1 MRTFILFFFTAI
13 ALMSCDNTEIN
24 ERALQ
29 VNLNNEFFKAVDSRA
44 QLEPDGSF
52 SIQGF
57 TDLEILTIRL
67 SNSTP
72 GVYTLGGDSPNR
84 IIFQDFEN
92 SVYTTNT
99 YGSGQVTIEDA
110 SSGFFTGKFR
120 FVGYR
125 FGLDTLTAQ
134 NGLFYRVPL
143 TSGLIDD
150 NPIIDVN
157 LLSAVIDGVNF
168 NATTITGVDSGN
180 FILISGTSGNTT
192 ISFSFPNTL
201 TNGNN
206 PIAGNIS
213 AMITI
218 NGVESDAITGNLSI
232 VNHNTELNSISGAF
246 SFNTASPDAISIT
259 QGQFNVDY

>member
-1 MRTFILFFFTAI
+1 MRTFILFFFAAFAFI
-13 ALMSCDNTEIN
+13 SCEDIEKND
-24 ERALQ
+24 RALQ
-29 VNLNNEFFKAVDSRA
+29 VVLNNELYRSADARA
-44 QLEPDGSF
+44 QINPDGTLAL
-52 SIQGF
+52 QGF
-57 TDLEILTIRL
+57 TDLETLTIRL
-67 SNSTP
+67 SNTTP
-72 GVYTLGGDSPNR
+72 GVYTLGGNSANR
-84 IIFQDFEN
+84 IVFEDFEG
-92 SVYTTNT
+92 SIYTTNI
-99 YGSGQVTIEDA
+99 YGNGEVILEDA
-110 SSGFFTGKFR
+110 SNGLFTGTFKFNA
-120 FVGYR
+120 YR
-125 FGLDTLTAQ
+125 FGLDTL
-134 NGLFYRVPL
+134 NGQIGVFYKVPIL
-143 TSGLIDD
+143 AGTIDED
-150 NPIIDVN
+150 PDVPVN

-180 FILISGTSGNTT
+180 FLLISGTSGNTT

-246 SFNTASPDAISIT
+246 SFDTADPDAISVT